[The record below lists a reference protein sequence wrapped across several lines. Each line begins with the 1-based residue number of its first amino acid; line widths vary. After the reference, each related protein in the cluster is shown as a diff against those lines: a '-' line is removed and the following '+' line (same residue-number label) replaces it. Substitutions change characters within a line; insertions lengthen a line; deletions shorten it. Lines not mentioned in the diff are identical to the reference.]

1 MDQIDF
7 PDKYENLMRIAQQ
20 ALADQRYTQ
29 AKELLLRAHDLEP
42 NFEVNSLLVF
52 CLFELD
58 EKQEALSQAVLHES
72 EYLAS
77 EEFAGFYFDLLIA
90 NNDFLYVR
98 KLIASC
104 TFPEEFEQSIINKV
118 QQAEQF
124 SSQME
129 RQNIREIHRLAEL
142 LPTME
147 PAEQLLMIQ
156 KIEELPY
163 HEFVQVVTKLIIMPE
178 VQLLARAKMLESL
191 TRVKEC
197 HPISYLTIDETL
209 VQFIPKL
216 LPMPENQPAYQE
228 LRRLAEEFENQDA
241 FLSTVLKE
249 EFAMQSAL
257 VYPIY
262 DTYINDPNSWFDLT
276 VAVYR
281 NDLPADYTEVEIAEF
296 MNKRAGILKEMMILQ
311 EGIRY

>member
-1 MDQIDF
+1 MGRIDF

-20 ALADQRYTQ
+20 ALADHRYTQ
-29 AKELLLRAHDLEP
+29 AKELLLRAYELEP
-42 NFEVNSLLVF
+42 SFEANSLIVF

-58 EKQEALSQAVLHES
+58 EKQEALSQALIHEN

-77 EEFAGFYFDLLIA
+77 EEFAEFYFDLLIA
-90 NNDFLYVR
+90 RNDFLYAR

-104 TFPEEFEQSIINKV
+104 TFPEEFEQLILTKV
-118 QQAEQF
+118 QQTELL

-129 RQNIREIHRLAEL
+129 RKNIREIHRLAEL
-142 LPTME
+142 FPTLA
-147 PAEQLLMIQ
+147 PTEQLLLIP

-163 HEFVQVVTKLIIMPE
+163 HEFVQVVKKLIIMPE

-191 TRVKEC
+191 TQVKEC
-197 HPISYLTIDETL
+197 HPISYLTIDQTL
-209 VQFIPKL
+209 IDLVPNS
-216 LPMPENQPAYQE
+216 LPMPDKQLSYQE
-228 LRRLAEEFENQDA
+228 LCRLAEEFENQDA

-249 EFAMQSAL
+249 EFTMQSAL

-262 DTYINDPNSWFDLT
+262 DPYINDPKTWFDLT

-281 NDLPADYTEVEIAEF
+281 NDLSVEYTEVEIAEF
-296 MNKRAGILKEMMILQ
+296 MNKRANILKEMRILK
-311 EGIRY
+311 EGIRD